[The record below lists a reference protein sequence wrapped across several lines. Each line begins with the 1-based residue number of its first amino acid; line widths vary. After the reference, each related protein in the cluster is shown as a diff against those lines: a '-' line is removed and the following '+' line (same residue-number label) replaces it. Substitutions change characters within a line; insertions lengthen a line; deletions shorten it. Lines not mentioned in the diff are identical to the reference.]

1 MDWWTRWNV
10 SGVVGDPTV
19 ATAEKGEALFEKT
32 VASLIELAE
41 EYRDIPVNERVD
53 FHRHGPGLA
62 DLEA

>member
-19 ATAEKGEALFEKT
+19 ATAEKGEALWEKT
-32 VASLIELAE
+32 IENLTAAAE
-41 EYRDIPVNERVD
+41 EYRQIPINDRVD
-53 FHRHGPGLA
+53 YHRHGPGRA